1 MESGMQTF
9 VILPHVLWIRDLQ
22 MGFNGAREE
31 MGQLGAVS
39 HLTTSP

>member
-1 MESGMQTF
+1 MQTF
-9 VILPHVLWIRDLQ
+9 VILPHVLWIRDLQMDLQ